1 MNRLIVSSPEK
12 RNNLFKKE
20 YDFVTEVTDP
30 VKCAEWWDDLFEDLV
45 KKHKSIRKNSSP
57 FRIKLRMIG
66 FLIANRI
73 YLQKIKKLII
83 NSDYQKTG
91 QELYDNPPQTSS

>member
-1 MNRLIVSSPEK
+1 VSEQLS
-12 RNNLFKKE
+12 
-20 YDFVTEVTDP
+20 
-30 VKCAEWWDDLFEDLV
+30 
-45 KKHKSIRKNSSP
+45 SI
-57 FRIKLRMIG
+57 G
-66 FLIANRI
+66 